1 MPLAWTQPCVSSLSA
16 PHAHSSVALIRLFG
30 MSTANQRFPLRAAL
44 SDENLFTKVASR
56 EDVAAL
62 TEWFGQPDLKGA
74 PLLPTL
80 PTLCVHPQRW
90 LRRRCFCPATVL
102 AVVCLDF
109 EAACARRRFFEQRKR
124 TIRGT
129 LRRTPSRVFSPA
141 RLPRWKTL

>member
-1 MPLAWTQPCVSSLSA
+1 
-16 PHAHSSVALIRLFG
+16 

-80 PTLCVHPQRW
+80 PTLCVHPQHW

-129 LRRTPSRVFSPA
+129 SRRTPSRVFSPA